1 MRSDSIRSGTCPT
14 LPSMMKSSSKLSLWR
29 QRSGVVLVCVLS
41 LATASVLSASQSQ
54 ATTQGKPAADAKG
67 KGDHKGH
74 HHEAPHGGTL
84 TEIGDHFA
92 FLELVHDESAGTLTL
107 YVLDGSAEKAVR
119 VTHHSLT
126 FRLERPGAPALVID
140 LKARARTLTGETVGD
155 TSEFVGTSD
164 LLKGLKSGR
173 GTLAEIVIKGQ
184 TLKDLA
190 MTWP

>member
-1 MRSDSIRSGTCPT
+1 MVASDQQNASMTR
-14 LPSMMKSSSKLSLWR
+14 PSSR
-29 QRSGVVLVCVLS
+29 
-41 LATASVLSASQSQ
+41 SASWLHLSRALACTVVVVCTSPLYAQ
-54 ATTQGKPAADAKG
+54 TAKTPQEQRLR
-67 KGDHKGH
+67 HQGH

-92 FLELVHDESAGTLTL
+92 FLELVHDEAAGTLTL

-119 VTHHSLT
+119 VTHTTLM
-126 FRLERPGAPALVID
+126 FRLERTRGAAQPIE
-140 LKARARTLTGETVGD
+140 LKARARALTGETVGD

-164 LLKGLKSGR
+164 LFKGLKTGR

-190 MTWP
+190 LKWPDDHQ

>member
-1 MRSDSIRSGTCPT
+1 VALACVCS
-14 LPSMMKSSSKLSLWR
+14 
-29 QRSGVVLVCVLS
+29 VV
-41 LATASVLSASQSQ
+41 TASVATAGVSAAQ
-54 ATTQGKPAADAKG
+54 AQTMTQTKPAADAKG

-84 TEIGDHFA
+84 VEIGDHFA
-92 FLELVHDESAGTLTL
+92 FLELVHDEAAGTLTL

-119 VTHHSLT
+119 VTHQALT
-126 FRLERPGAPALVID
+126 FRLERPSGPAQAIE
-140 LKARARTLTGETVGD
+140 LKARARALTGETVGD

-164 LLKGLKSGR
+164 VLKGLKSGR

-190 MTWP
+190 VKWPDGN

>member
-1 MRSDSIRSGTCPT
+1 MTMFFSG
-14 LPSMMKSSSKLSLWR
+14 MSLWR
-29 QRSGVVLVCVLS
+29 QRGGVALACVL
-41 LATASVLSASQSQ
+41 LVPAASVTSAQTK
-54 ATTQGKPAADAKG
+54 ATTQAKPAADAKG

-92 FLELVHDESAGTLTL
+92 FLELVHDEATGTLTL

-119 VTHHSLT
+119 VTHPTLT
-126 FRLERPGAPALVID
+126 FRLERTGGAAQPIE
-140 LKARARTLTGETVGD
+140 LKARARALTGETVGD

-164 LLKGLKSGR
+164 LLKGLKAGR

-190 MTWP
+190 IKWPDGN